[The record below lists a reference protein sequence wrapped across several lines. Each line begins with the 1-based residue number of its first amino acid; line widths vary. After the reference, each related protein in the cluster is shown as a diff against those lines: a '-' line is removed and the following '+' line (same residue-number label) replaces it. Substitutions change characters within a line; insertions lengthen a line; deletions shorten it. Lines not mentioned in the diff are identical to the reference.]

1 MDRILHK
8 ESVRVG
14 IEEKSRMNVE
24 AVTQRVR
31 AEFQEMPGLTLTE
44 DQAAKLFGIEQ
55 KVCRDVINQLVD
67 ASYLRKTRSG
77 SVTRGD
83 R

>member
-1 MDRILHK
+1 
-8 ESVRVG
+8 
-14 IEEKSRMNVE
+14 MNVE

-31 AEFQEMPGLTLTE
+31 AEFEEMPGLALTE
-44 DQAAKLFGIEQ
+44 HQAAKLFGIEQ
-55 KVCRDVINQLVD
+55 NVCRDVISQLIH

-77 SVTRGD
+77 TITRGD